1 MVIKQ
6 IDIVETA
13 KRITD
18 RIRENDI
25 SYREIALLLDISQQ
39 SVYKWEYCGRMERG
53 IKSIPS
59 IQNMVKLSSILGCT
73 VDDLIVTYD
82 VEIEDKN
89 ARY

>member
-1 MVIKQ
+1 
-6 IDIVETA
+6 
-13 KRITD
+13 
-18 RIRENDI
+18 
-25 SYREIALLLDISQQ
+25 
-39 SVYKWEYCGRMERG
+39 MERG